1 MKKRYWPLLLAGG
14 LTFSSAHAQDI
25 RLGVK
30 AGLSLTSFVGD
41 DAIGTRYKPGFHG
54 GAMLELGL
62 GDDLFVQPELLVS
75 MKGARYENSN
85 LRYNITYLDV
95 PVMLKYKL
103 DGLFLEVGP
112 QFGFRADSELRTNS
126 ASIKWKNNTRDLDVG
141 YALGL
146 GYETPKGALVGLRY
160 NGGATKVGYDRRLG
174 FINLPAR
181 NIYNSAIQVYV
192 GYMFGRL

>member
-1 MKKRYWPLLLAGG
+1 MKKLYWSLLFAGG
-14 LTFSSAHAQDI
+14 LSVSSAYAQDI

-54 GAMLELGL
+54 GGLLELSL
-62 GDDLFVQPELLVS
+62 DKNLSVQPELLVS
-75 MKGARYENSN
+75 MKGSRYENTN

-112 QFGFRADSELRTNS
+112 QFGFRSDSELKTNS
-126 ASIKWKNNTRDLDVG
+126 ASIKWKNHTRDVDLG
-141 YALGL
+141 YAVGL

-160 NGGATKVGYDRRLG
+160 NGGATKLGYDRRLSI
-174 FINLPAR
+174 INLPAR
-181 NIYNSAIQVYV
+181 NIYNSAIQLYV